1 MTRSLR
7 EFASSLPKEV
17 KWHGNHHENTGSICL
32 RAGDLTM
39 LLENGNLRYINCG
52 NNEIIRMIYQAV
64 RDKDWITIKPVISD
78 LSEVIEERSFRLS
91 FTADYETS
99 EIYFKANFVF
109 EGRSD
114 SSLMLKMEGRAL
126 RTFSKNRIG
135 FCVLHPSDKYAG
147 MPCTITHTDQT
158 IEGTYF
164 PDSISPRQPFKD
176 IRSMAWQVAGARYKI
191 DFQGDAFETE
201 DQRNWT
207 DASFKTYSTPLS
219 LPYPVTIEEGTIISQ
234 RIDLLAEI
242 ANHRPIIE
250 NKKIKITI
258 FPDEVRKFSS
268 IGVGRSSRKGLL
280 GKEETKILR
289 GIKFDHY
296 RVELYLFKSDW
307 KIGAEQACIEA
318 EELNLPLEFA
328 LFFDDNA
335 TRQAECFFEWC
346 TKRMTDISVINIYH
360 KSFPAT
366 PGKLANEV
374 IPLIRRAIPSARTG
388 TGTNANFAQLNSNRP
403 VDQPADLICYS
414 IHPQEHASDNLTL
427 IENLTAQRDT
437 VLAANTFAGG
447 KRVWVSP
454 VNIQRRFNANNSFFE
469 LAVKGDD
476 QSSMVDSRLMSLLG
490 ACWTAGSLKY
500 LMESGVEGVTYFET
514 AGERGLVQGEQPSR
528 WPLLFLAVEGMIFPV
543 YHLFKYILSNKN
555 MLAVKSISS
564 LPLSADSIALTDGN
578 QVKIVIVNFS
588 GDNLQVIISG
598 CRGMLRIRDLHEKNF
613 EDAIVDWKWDGKKT
627 ERAVNSGKQLLLEPY
642 SLTFAEGW
650 LDH

>member
-1 MTRSLR
+1 MNRSLR
-7 EFASSLPKEV
+7 EFASSLPQEV
-17 KWHGNHHENTGSICL
+17 KWHGNHNENKGTVFL

-52 NNEIIRMIYQAV
+52 NNEIIRMVYPAV
-64 RDKDWITIKPVISD
+64 RDKNWVTIKAVISD
-78 LSEVIEERSFRLS
+78 LSEAIEERSFRLS

-99 EIYFKANFVF
+99 EISFKANFVF

-114 SSLMLKMEGRAL
+114 SSLTVNMEGRAL

-135 FCVLHPSDKYAG
+135 FCVLYPSDKYTG
-147 MPCTITHTDQT
+147 MPCTITHNDHT

-164 PDSISPRQPFKD
+164 PDSIGPHQPFKD
-176 IRSMAWQVAGARYKI
+176 IRSIAWQVAGGRYRI
-191 DFQGDAFETE
+191 DFHGDAFETE

-219 LPYPVTIEEGTIISQ
+219 LPYPVTIEEGTIITQ
-234 RIDLLAEI
+234 RIDLMAEI
-242 ANHRPIIE
+242 CNHRPAIE
-250 NKKIKITI
+250 NEKIKITI

-268 IGVGRSSRKGLL
+268 IGVGRSSREGPLS
-280 GKEETKILR
+280 KEETRILR

-296 RVELYLFKSDW
+296 RVELHLFNSDW
-307 KIGAEQACIEA
+307 KIGAEQACNEA

-335 TRQAECFFEWC
+335 THQAECFFEWY
-346 TKRMTDISVINIYH
+346 TQRKTEISVINIFH
-360 KSFPAT
+360 KSFSAT
-366 PGKLANEV
+366 PGRLANEV
-374 IPLIRRAIPSARTG
+374 IPLIRSTIPSARTG
-388 TGTNANFAQLNSNRP
+388 TGTNANFAQLNRNRP

-437 VLAANTFAGG
+437 VLAANTFAAG

-469 LAVKGDD
+469 MAVKGDD
-476 QSSMVDSRLMSLLG
+476 QSSRVDSRLMSLLG

-514 AGERGLVQGEQPSR
+514 VGERGLIQGEQPSR
-528 WPLLFLAVEGMIFPV
+528 WPQLFPAPKGMIFPV

-555 MLAVKSISS
+555 MVVVKSISS
-564 LPLSADSIALTDGN
+564 LPLSADSIALTDGK

-598 CRGMLRIRDLHEKNF
+598 CRGMLRIRYLHEKNF
-613 EDAIVDWKWDGKKT
+613 EDAIADWKWDGKKT
-627 ERAVNSGKQLLLEPY
+627 ERAVSSGKELLLEPY